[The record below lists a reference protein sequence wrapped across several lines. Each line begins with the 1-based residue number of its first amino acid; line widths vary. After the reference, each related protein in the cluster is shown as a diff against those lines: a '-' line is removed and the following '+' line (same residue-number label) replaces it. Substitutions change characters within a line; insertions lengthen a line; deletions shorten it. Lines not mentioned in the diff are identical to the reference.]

1 MFICGSLQ
9 LLSTFES
16 NFFFP
21 IFLFGCFLERKMF
34 GCDWNFEDDEGRV
47 WMKEGECITSIEREL
62 VYTGWVGYIGSF
74 IRDQSRGQK
83 Y

>member
-1 MFICGSLQ
+1 
-9 LLSTFES
+9 
-16 NFFFP
+16 
-21 IFLFGCFLERKMF
+21 MF